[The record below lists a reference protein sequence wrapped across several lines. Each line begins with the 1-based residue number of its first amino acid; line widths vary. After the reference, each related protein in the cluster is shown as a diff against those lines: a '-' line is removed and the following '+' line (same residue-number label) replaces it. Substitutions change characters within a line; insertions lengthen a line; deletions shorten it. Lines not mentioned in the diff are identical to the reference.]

1 MTGPRPTQSTSNSNL
16 DRLKS
21 DRGVLPLHTAA
32 EKGGQR
38 GCYPCACTRPD
49 GPVDPSKYA
58 AVFTDECSRKTTA
71 PRFMAD
77 SSGETAIPERG
88 SAHCAGGDFTKWSF
102 VATDLYRL
110 SIGGHVTVHP
120 YLRGPP
126 LIRKNLS
133 FAVCVSSLVS
143 LLRS

>member
-77 SSGETAIPERG
+77 SELVKQQSRSEDPHTAQ
-88 SAHCAGGDFTKWSF
+88 AGISPNGLLW
-102 VATDLYRL
+102 L
-110 SIGGHVTVHP
+110 
-120 YLRGPP
+120 
-126 LIRKNLS
+126 LI
-133 FAVCVSSLVS
+133 CID
-143 LLRS
+143 